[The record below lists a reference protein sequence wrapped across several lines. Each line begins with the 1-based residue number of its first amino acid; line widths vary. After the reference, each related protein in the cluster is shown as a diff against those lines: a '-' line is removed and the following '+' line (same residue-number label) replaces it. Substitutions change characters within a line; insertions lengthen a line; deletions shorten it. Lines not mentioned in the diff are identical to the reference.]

1 MACPSRGRGAENGG
15 GMVSLSRDGGPAFG
29 AHAFI
34 WAGEWTR
41 EGAER
46 VISGAAGAGLD
57 FVEIPLLDPGSIDVE
72 HTRSLLDR
80 YGLGCS
86 CSLGLPPEVHLPYNP
101 EGARRFLDD
110 AVETT
115 AALGSPM
122 LTGCLYTHVGTLT
135 GKPPETAELETVAHI
150 LKRTSRRA
158 AEYGVELGVEAIN
171 RYETYLVNLASQADE
186 LLDRIDEPNVFVHL
200 DTYHM
205 NIEEKGF
212 YDPIVASG
220 TRMHYIHLSESDR
233 GTPGT
238 GNVHWD
244 EVFRGLGAIDYE
256 GYMVMESFAAINEDL
271 AGATALWRDVVG
283 DPETLIRDGL
293 GFLRAKAAEYDL
305 LRDSGESRQVR

>member
-1 MACPSRGRGAENGG
+1 ME
-15 GMVSLSRDGGPAFG
+15 LSKDGGPAFG

-46 VISGAAGAGLD
+46 VISGAADAGLD

-86 CSLGLPPEVHLPYNP
+86 CSLGLPLEVHLPSNP
-101 EGARRFLDD
+101 EGARRFLDG

-115 AALGSPM
+115 AALGSPI

-135 GKPPETAELETVAHI
+135 GKPPEPAEIELVVRVLKNTA
-150 LKRTSRRA
+150 RRA
-158 AEYGVELGVEAIN
+158 AEYGVELGIEAIN
-171 RYETYLVNLASQADE
+171 RYETYLLNLASQAGE

-212 YDPIVASG
+212 YEPIVSLG
-220 TRMHYIHLSESDR
+220 SRLGYIHLSESDR

-238 GNVHWD
+238 ANVHWD
-244 EVFRGLGAIDYE
+244 EVFRGLKDIDY
-256 GYMVMESFAAINEDL
+256 GGALAMESFAAVNEAL
-271 AGATALWRDVVG
+271 IGATALWRDVVG
-283 DPETLIRDGL
+283 DPDALVRDGL
-293 GFLRAKAAEYDL
+293 AFLRAMGREHGVL
-305 LRDSGESRQVR
+305 

>member
-1 MACPSRGRGAENGG
+1 MTA
-15 GMVSLSRDGGPAFG
+15 LSKDGGPAFG

-46 VISGAAGAGLD
+46 VISGAAEVGLD
-57 FVEIPLLDPGSIDVE
+57 FVEIPLLDPTSIDVE

-86 CSLGLPPEVHLPYNP
+86 CSLGLPLELHLPSNP
-101 EGARRFLDD
+101 EGARRFLEG
-110 AVETT
+110 ALEAT
-115 AALGSPM
+115 AALGSPV

-135 GKPPETAELETVAHI
+135 GKPPEPAELGIVART
-150 LKRTSRRA
+150 LKQVARRA
-158 AEYGVELGVEAIN
+158 AEYGVELGIEAIN

-186 LLDRIDEPNVFVHL
+186 LLNRIDEPNVFVHL

-212 YDPIVASG
+212 YEPIVSLG
-220 TRMHYIHLSESDR
+220 SRLGYIHLSESDR

-238 GNVHWD
+238 ANVHWD
-244 EVFRGLGAIDYE
+244 EVFRGLEDIDY
-256 GYMVMESFAAINEDL
+256 GGDLAMESFAAVNEDL
-271 AGATALWRDVVG
+271 IGATALWRDVVG
-283 DPETLIRDGL
+283 NPDILVRDGIA
-293 GFLRAKAAEYDL
+293 FLRAKGKEHGVL
-305 LRDSGESRQVR
+305 G